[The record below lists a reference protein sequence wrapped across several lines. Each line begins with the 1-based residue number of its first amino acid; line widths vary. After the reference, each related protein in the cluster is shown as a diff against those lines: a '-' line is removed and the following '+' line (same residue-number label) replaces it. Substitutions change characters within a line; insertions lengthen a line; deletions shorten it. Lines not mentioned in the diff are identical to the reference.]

1 MRANMTDL
9 ELDRAV
15 EQAAAKEWEEQNAEP
30 ADGAKLKQAAR
41 SIRLAV
47 EDLDKTLDL
56 INEAAELLVDT
67 PEGDKIASYL
77 NDGENVLTDL
87 RKMEE
92 DFERRS
98 N

>member
-15 EQAAAKEWEEQNAEP
+15 EQAAANEWEKQNTQT
-30 ADGAKLKQAAR
+30 DGERLRMAAR
-41 SIRLAV
+41 SMRFAID
-47 EDLDKTLDL
+47 ELDKTLDL
-56 INEAAELLVDT
+56 INEAAEALVDT
-67 PEGDKIASYL
+67 PEGDRVASYL

-87 RKMEE
+87 KKLQK
-92 DFERRS
+92 DFERRG